1 MTGEVTIE
9 ELMDK
14 YMISSDGKMSTG
26 FTKSIILNDKVNK
39 YSGRLHWD
47 SHDGYSM
54 YWDTSA
60 PPEADRPEFEYI
72 LDAITEMEKW

>member
-1 MTGEVTIE
+1 LTGEVTVS
-9 ELMDK
+9 ELMGK
-14 YMISSDGKMSTG
+14 YMISTDGKTSTG
-26 FTKSIILNDKVNK
+26 FTKSIILNDGTNQ

-54 YWDTSA
+54 FWDTPT

-72 LDAITEMEKW
+72 LDCITDLDN

>member
-1 MTGEVTIE
+1 MTGEVTVS
-9 ELMDK
+9 ELMNK

-26 FTKSIILNDKVNK
+26 FAKSIILNDGTNK

-47 SHDGYSM
+47 SNDGYSM
-54 YWDTSA
+54 YWDSTT

-72 LDAITEMEKW
+72 LDCITDLEN